1 MKIICGML
9 LGLVAVASTL
19 NWRASDE
26 LRSLRDAGESY
37 QASMTRLAAAA
48 QPVHAVRSDGGVRY
62 ECVTASGW
70 RFSALGEADLVDQCQ
85 CPDFTTTLPPATSG
99 AYDVSPGAIRN
110 GT

>member
-70 RFSALGEADLVDQCQ
+70 RFSAPGEALPSEV
-85 CPDFTTTLPPATSG
+85 PDPVLDMIARPIENECSA
-99 AYDVSPGAIRN
+99 V
-110 GT
+110 

>member
-70 RFSALGEADLVDQCQ
+70 RFSAPGEADLADHCHSA
-85 CPDFTTTLPPATSG
+85 DFTTPVPQATSRAHALSHG
-99 AYDVSPGAIRN
+99 P
-110 GT
+110 TE